1 MEFVGSAIA
10 ACAAF
15 CGLSVPAF
23 LVLVLIV
30 IVVIR
35 G

>member
-1 MEFVGSAIA
+1 MEFVGSTIA
-10 ACAAF
+10 ACATF

>member
-1 MEFVGSAIA
+1 MEFVGSAIG

-23 LVLVLIV
+23 LVIVLIV
-30 IVVIR
+30 IVVTK

>member
-1 MEFVGSAIA
+1 MEFVGSAIG

-30 IVVIR
+30 IAVIR

>member
-10 ACAAF
+10 ACSEF

-30 IVVIR
+30 IIVIR